1 MNEIRDLFPGRMRER
16 TFQLKARRDA
26 GAVWHEPQFV
36 ECKQCGR
43 RATRTIWTRSLYVC
57 PNCGYHMPIGGYYR
71 LSLVLDHGS
80 FRELDADLPPQ
91 DVLRFPGYP
100 EKLTAAQNKTGLRE
114 AAVTATG
121 RIGGVACVAAVLD
134 SRFFMGSMSTAVG
147 DKITRAIEYAAAKH
161 LPLVIFSA
169 SGGARMQE
177 GIFSLMQMAKTSAA
191 IERFSARGG
200 LYISVLTHPTTGGVT
215 ASFASLGDI
224 MLAEPGALIGFA
236 GPRVIEQTIGERLPE
251 GFQRSEFQL
260 EHGFVDKVVPR
271 SELRATLIQLLQLHA
286 GGRKTE

>member
-1 MNEIRDLFPGRMRER
+1 MNDIRDLFPGRMRER

-43 RATRTIWTRSLYVC
+43 RTTRTLWTKSLYVC

-147 DKITRAIEYAAAKH
+147 EKITRAAEYAAAKH

-191 IERFSARGG
+191 IQRFSARGG
-200 LYISVLTHPTTGGVT
+200 LYVSVLTHPTTGGVT

-236 GPRVIEQTIGERLPE
+236 GPRVIEQTIGEKLPA

-260 EHGFVDKVVPR
+260 EHGFVDQVVPR
-271 SELRATLIQLLQLHA
+271 DQLRDTLIRVLQLHV
-286 GGRKTE
+286 GGKHE

>member
-147 DKITRAIEYAAAKH
+147 EKITRAVEYAAAKR

-191 IERFSARGG
+191 IQRFSARGG
-200 LYISVLTHPTTGGVT
+200 LYVSVLTHPTTGGVT

-224 MLAEPGALIGFA
+224 MLAEPG
-236 GPRVIEQTIGERLPE
+236 R
-251 GFQRSEFQL
+251 
-260 EHGFVDKVVPR
+260 
-271 SELRATLIQLLQLHA
+271 
-286 GGRKTE
+286 

>member
-147 DKITRAIEYAAAKH
+147 EKDH
-161 LPLVIFSA
+161 P
-169 SGGARMQE
+169 
-177 GIFSLMQMAKTSAA
+177 
-191 IERFSARGG
+191 RGG
-200 LYISVLTHPTTGGVT
+200 VRRSQTPAAGHL
-215 ASFASLGDI
+215 LG
-224 MLAEPGALIGFA
+224 
-236 GPRVIEQTIGERLPE
+236 
-251 GFQRSEFQL
+251 QRRC
-260 EHGFVDKVVPR
+260 P
-271 SELRATLIQLLQLHA
+271 HA
-286 GGRKTE
+286 GGHFQPDADGQDQRRHPALFRQRRAVRQRAHPPHHRRRDRQLCKPGRHHAGRAGGADRLCRAPRH

>member
-134 SRFFMGSMSTAVG
+134 SR
-147 DKITRAIEYAAAKH
+147 
-161 LPLVIFSA
+161 
-169 SGGARMQE
+169 
-177 GIFSLMQMAKTSAA
+177 IFSLMQMAKTSAA
-191 IERFSARGG
+191 IQRFSARGG
-200 LYISVLTHPTTGGVT
+200 LYVSVLTHPTTGGVT

-236 GPRVIEQTIGERLPE
+236 GPRVIEQTIGEKLPA

-260 EHGFVDKVVPR
+260 EHGFVDQVVPR
-271 SELRATLIQLLQLHA
+271 SQLRDTLIQVLQLHA
-286 GGRKTE
+286 GGKHE

>member
-1 MNEIRDLFPGRMRER
+1 MNDIRDLFPGRMRER
-16 TFQLKARRDA
+16 TFQLKAKRDA
-26 GAVWHEPQFV
+26 GAVWHEQQFV

-43 RATRTIWTRSLYVC
+43 RAARTLWARSLYVC

-80 FRELDADLPPQ
+80 FRELDADLAPQ
-91 DVLRFPGYP
+91 DVLHFPEYE

-177 GIFSLMQMAKTSAA
+177 GILSLMQMAKTSAA
-191 IERFSARGG
+191 LARFSEKGL
-200 LYISVLTHPTTGGVT
+200 LYISVLTDPTTGGVT

-224 MLAEPGALIGFA
+224 ILAEPGALIGFA
-236 GPRVIEQTIGERLPE
+236 GPRVIQQTIGETLPE
-251 GFQRSEFQL
+251 GFQRAEFQM
-260 EHGFVDKVVPR
+260 EHGFVDAVVPR
-271 SELRATLIQLLQLHA
+271 KDLRDTLIRLLKLH
-286 GGRKTE
+286 GKGERHG

>member
-57 PNCGYHMPIGGYYR
+57 PNCGYHKPIGGYYR

-80 FRELDADLPPQ
+80 FRELDADLAPQ
-91 DVLRFPGYP
+91 DVLHFPGYR
-100 EKLTAAQNKTGLRE
+100 EKLAAAQNKTGLRE

-147 DKITRAIEYAAAKH
+147 ENIEAKYCPSSH
-161 LPLVIFSA
+161 YWAKYPELY
-169 SGGARMQE
+169 GGAY
-177 GIFSLMQMAKTSAA
+177 GIKPEILDHEVNKFSQCDNTHAREVYGWQPQVD
-191 IERFSARGG
+191 IETG
-200 LYISVLTHPTTGGVT
+200 LG
-215 ASFASLGDI
+215 
-224 MLAEPGALIGFA
+224 
-236 GPRVIEQTIGERLPE
+236 RVIEAETRMLAG
-251 GFQRSEFQL
+251 L
-260 EHGFVDKVVPR
+260 EK
-271 SELRATLIQLLQLHA
+271 
-286 GGRKTE
+286 